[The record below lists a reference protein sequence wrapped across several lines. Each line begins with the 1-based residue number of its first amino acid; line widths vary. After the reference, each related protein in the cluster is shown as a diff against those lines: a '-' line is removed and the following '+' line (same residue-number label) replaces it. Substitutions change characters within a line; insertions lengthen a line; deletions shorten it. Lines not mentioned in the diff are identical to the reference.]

1 MMSTKRRR
9 LALSYLYYHYLLLI
23 ILLLFGSGQAFSH
36 RPRGRPQPREYDHPC
51 CEVIH
56 VTSTSYAEEFHPQ
69 HMGAYKIMRNQKNV
83 YRHLSNPRSFIYL
96 LQLPT
101 GKPYNDFTYFSTPSW
116 RWCSWRPRGRGCTWR
131 RPPTSSP
138 GGSISRTAPC
148 TLQIG

>member
-96 LQLPT
+96 LQLPN
-101 GKPYNDFTYFSTPSW
+101 GKQLLIVSHIFQLPHGVDVLDDL
-116 RWCSWRPRGRGCTWR
+116 GVEDVLGVD
-131 RPPTSSP
+131 PPQVVQVVP
-138 GGSISRTAPC
+138 
-148 TLQIG
+148 